1 MKSKF
6 KFNILFNNDI
16 CPMLL
21 VDNDFIIK
29 DINYA
34 ASNLFEISKE
44 NLIGKKMTD
53 FINPKFT
60 NKSIKSF
67 REFLQDKKQ
76 KGEFNIKLSSG
87 AMLEVEYFGIANYF
101 QDYHLYI
108 FHDITEHK
116 IEEKRQEFYLNVL
129 GHELKTP
136 LASIK
141 AFAQIIQIRI
151 KKGDSKKSTLY
162 LSRIDEQVDKLTRFV
177 NALLDVT
184 RIRAEKLKIYREVF
198 DFDEL
203 VDDTIKKFKSPL
215 YEKYKIIK
223 KGKAGRNIIA
233 DKNRI
238 GEVLRNLI
246 SNAIKYSSD
255 SNKIIINVL
264 SDKTNIIFNVQDFG
278 LGISNDQ
285 QNKIFEPFFKVHVL
299 DKEFY
304 SGLCL
309 GLHISS
315 EIAKIHGGKIWVE
328 SKEGVGSTF
337 YLSLPIKA
345 IQ

>member
-1 MKSKF
+1 
-6 KFNILFNNDI
+6 
-16 CPMLL
+16 MLL
-21 VDNDFIIK
+21 IDNNFRIK
-29 DINYA
+29 DINDA
-34 ASNLFEISKE
+34 ASNLFGISKKS
-44 NLIGKKMTD
+44 LIEKKLTD
-53 FINPKFT
+53 FINPKFK

-67 REFLQDKKQ
+67 REFLRVKKQ

-87 AMLEVEYFGIANYF
+87 TILEIEYFGIAKFF

-108 FHDITEHK
+108 FHDVTEHK
-116 IEEKRQEFYLNVL
+116 IEEKRQEFYLNDL

-141 AFAQIIQIRI
+141 AFAQIIQMRI
-151 KKGDSKKSTLY
+151 KKGDSKKSILY

-184 RIRAEKLKIYREVF
+184 RIRAEKLKIFREVF
-198 DFDEL
+198 NFDEL
-203 VDDTIKKFKSPL
+203 VDETIKKFKSPL
-215 YEKYKIIK
+215 YERYEIIK
-223 KGKAGRNIIA
+223 EGKAGKNIIA
-233 DKNRI
+233 DRNRI

-246 SNAIKYSSD
+246 SNAIKYSYN

-264 SDKTNIIFNVQDFG
+264 SDKTNIMFNVQDFG
-278 LGISNDQ
+278 LGISKDQ
-285 QNKIFEPFFKVHVL
+285 QNKIFEPFFKVHIL

-315 EIAKIHGGKIWVE
+315 EIAKIHGGKMWFE

-337 YLSLPIKA
+337 YLSLPIKNQFSGINNKA
-345 IQ
+345 EKTKIK